1 MSLRQ
6 AVSRT
11 IIALLLAIF
20 TFIYMGVF
28 IPLDTVLD
36 IRESFIVVGLIIASV
51 VILAHAWI
59 SYFLHCWRHA
69 RSHDQQHADI
79 PKEQ

>member
-6 AVSRT
+6 AVFRT
-11 IIALLLAIF
+11 IIALLITIF

-36 IRESFIVVGLIIASV
+36 IRESFIVVGLIIATV
-51 VILAHAWI
+51 VILVHAWI
-59 SYFLHCWRHA
+59 SYFLHRWRGKQVHTQRHA
-69 RSHDQQHADI
+69 DV
-79 PKEQ
+79 PKER